1 MGDLNLKE
9 KQLVSTL
16 SKTAYALISDEN
28 VIILRK
34 LGFSK
39 QCIDQ
44 LKGDLM
50 NMVIT
55 LEGKK

>member
-1 MGDLNLKE
+1 MGGLNLKE